1 MHKFI
6 PIRTETLVVAPA
18 VDLRFNFHVKF
29 IGKVVDTE
37 GFKPV
42 LRLML
47 FLHLVTFMANFDSE
61 KTLYIYKVR

>member
-6 PIRTETLVVAPA
+6 PVDIKTLVVAPA
-18 VDLRFNFHVKF
+18 VDLRFNFLVMY

-42 LRLML
+42 LRL
-47 FLHLVTFMANFDSE
+47 VE
-61 KTLYIYKVR
+61 VRLCVDLS

>member
-6 PIRTETLVVAPA
+6 PIRIKALVVAPA
-18 VDLRFNFHVKF
+18 VDLRINFHVDY

-42 LRLML
+42 FRL
-47 FLHLVTFMANFDSE
+47 V
-61 KTLYIYKVR
+61 K